1 MLLHMQQAPR
11 CGRQDP
17 QGHAQPVSG
26 DADGG
31 GLAGC
36 TASHLRAR
44 LRAIR
49 IHSRVGRYPAAS
61 IAERRQLA
69 ELIKAMREANLI
81 D

>member
-11 CGRQDP
+11 RGAKTRRGTPSQFP
-17 QGHAQPVSG
+17 AMPT
-26 DADGG
+26 GG
-31 GLAGC
+31 PCRMHGEPSPGAPKGNQN
-36 TASHLRAR
+36 TFTR
-44 LRAIR
+44 
-49 IHSRVGRYPAAS
+49 GRYPAAS